1 MVLARWVAAA
11 LFLVALPL
19 FLVLSNVRIAANAL
33 AVYSYAF
40 DRYGAEERTGVTR
53 TDLDRAARDIV
64 LYFRDDRDLLDI
76 RVAIDGREQALF
88 NPREVL
94 HMRDVKA
101 LMGRA
106 FSVQELSLIF
116 VVGYIA
122 IVFLWARERSM
133 RHLARLVALGGAVTV
148 AVLVLASTALV
159 AGFDDLFRQFHV
171 ISFSNDLWKL
181 DPDRDRLIQ
190 MFPRGF
196 WFDATLGVGLLTIV
210 EAMLLVATGLGYV
223 VYVDRRRRRAGVIT
237 PPPASDTTET
247 GPAASDERGTA
258 GAEETER
265 TGSGEPP
272 PAMAGETGRAG
283 TDESAPAPAAV
294 GEPNGPE
301 AANRLRQWRG
311 RPAAPA
317 PRPSG
322 GDRTDR
328 ERRTASGSGGGD
340 RPRRHRRTGSGG
352 GGGDRT
358 DRERRTAS
366 GGGAGPNALT
376 GAG

>member
-1 MVLARWVAAA
+1 MSAMVLARWVAAA

-247 GPAASDERGTA
+247 GPAASDERCTA

-265 TGSGEPP
+265 TGSAEPP

-283 TDESAPAPAAV
+283 TDESAPAAA
-294 GEPNGPE
+294 GETE
-301 AANRLRQWRG
+301 Q
-311 RPAAPA
+311 
-317 PRPSG
+317 
-322 GDRTDR
+322 
-328 ERRTASGSGGGD
+328 
-340 RPRRHRRTGSGG
+340 TGSGEPPPAE
-352 GGGDRT
+352 
-358 DRERRTAS
+358 ER
-366 GGGAGPNALT
+366 GPTL
-376 GAG
+376 